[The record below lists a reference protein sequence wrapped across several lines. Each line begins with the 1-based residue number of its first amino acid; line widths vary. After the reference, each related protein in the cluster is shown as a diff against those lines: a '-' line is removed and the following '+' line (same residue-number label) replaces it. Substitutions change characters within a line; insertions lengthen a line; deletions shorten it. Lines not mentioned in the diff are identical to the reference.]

1 MNQEIKTKWVAAL
14 RSGDYKQ
21 GTDYLKKDDCYCC
34 LGVLCEISKLET
46 GFGIDENKI
55 ENKMK
60 NNTGNEIDGNKTI
73 ANTIQ
78 DWAGLKC
85 KSGGFVLIGGEII
98 SLAQHNDKG
107 RTFLEIADAIEA
119 QL

>member
-14 RSGDYKQ
+14 RSGNYKQ
-21 GTDYLKKDDCYCC
+21 GTGYLERNGCHCC

-46 GFGIDENKI
+46 GFGIDENRM
-55 ENKMK
+55 ENIY
-60 NNTGNEIDGNKTI
+60 NLNGCGNERIF
-73 ANTIQ
+73 NTIRE
-78 DWAGLKC
+78 WSGLEYM
-85 KSGGFVLIGGEII
+85 SGGSVFIDSGIK
-98 SLAQHNDKG
+98 SLANHNDDG